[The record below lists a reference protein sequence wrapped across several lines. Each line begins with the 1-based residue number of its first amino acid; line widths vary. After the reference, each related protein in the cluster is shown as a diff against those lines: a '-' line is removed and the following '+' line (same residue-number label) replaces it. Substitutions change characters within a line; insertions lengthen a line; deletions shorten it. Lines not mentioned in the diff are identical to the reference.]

1 MRRGDAARRPR
12 KIDVGSTHGAKWLGS
27 IDCVLDASID
37 LWGCMLSRSAMDG
50 FTHLWTRAA
59 VTDRLTRE
67 ARGGSR
73 SRSTVG
79 RLLFFKA
86 SLWFWFN
93 NIWFTAAATAA
104 LPLFAHARASRPPGG
119 GGRGGA
125 PSPSP
130 LHIHRAGQ
138 RHTHKIDPPPPGHTT
153 HACPPYKIDMRS
165 PNGVPGGRSSSCSCI
180 SARHLFLPRAPRVLL
195 QLMVERN

>member
-119 GGRGGA
+119 GGRGGHPA
-125 PSPSP
+125 PPPSTYIAQDRDT
-130 LHIHRAGQ
+130 HTRSTHHHQGTQ
-138 RHTHKIDPPPPGHTT
+138 HTHARPTKSTCALPMECPVVVRPLALAFPP
-153 HACPPYKIDMRS
+153 AI
-165 PNGVPGGRSSSCSCI
+165 CSC
-180 SARHLFLPRAPRVLL
+180 RAPPVFCY
-195 QLMVERN
+195 N